1 MATAMRLLV
10 LSCTAADGNT
20 SLANLA
26 ALSLDS
32 QVCAVNIS
40 RHVTHSSGV
49 FPYTLQQN
57 LSIVTFNHTVHYML
71 FST

>member
-1 MATAMRLLV
+1 MTTAMRLV
-10 LSCTAADGNT
+10 LICTAADGNT

-32 QVCAVNIS
+32 PVCAVNIS
-40 RHVTHSSGV
+40 RDVTHSSDV

-71 FST
+71 CSK